1 MAAVFKIQIT
11 GAKMKTFRTIAA
23 ILLFWVLPLGL
34 NAWTGMQE
42 QHTVPLPDDSPN
54 KVAAPEQKPQNAP
67 VTAGAADPGA
77 AAPPG
82 ESWKQTTKVS
92 GVKVDFR
99 GVASLR
105 DVVLKQG
112 PLAVSLNDVTSSE
125 MVEGQQAVL
134 QFRITDAAGAPMS
147 GLKMA
152 AWMDPIT
159 GQPADAATCHKKIQ
173 SFLQMQLSGRPEVDL
188 NTYYVLS
195 LTTEPAILVIDPR
208 IGFSSSK
215 LYAVIDLAAPGADW
229 AQSGNRERVFVSLP
243 STNQIAAI
251 DSVTF
256 RLIGNINV
264 SGHPGRVA
272 VQPDGKYV
280 WVAVDSL
287 EGADGGG
294 VVVLETSTLKIAA
307 RIATGKGRHELAF
320 DDNQHVYVTNVED
333 GTVSV
338 ISGAS
343 LTKIKDIAIGKE
355 PAAIA
360 YSGRSKSIYVAGKT
374 EGRVS
379 VISTESHAVIG
390 TIADRPGLGALI
402 LTPDGRWGFVAN
414 TKEDEVILF
423 DVSSNKVVQKYKAG
437 RSPDQLALTTS
448 YLYVRS
454 RKSEQVKLI
463 PLGEV
468 GISAN
473 TAEFPA
479 GQSAPGALAEL
490 PAPPI
495 VASLDGDSAF
505 IANPADRRIYYYQE
519 GMAAPMFSLE
529 GYGKTPTAVMVV
541 DHSIHE
547 TEHGIYSVAL
557 RLPKP
562 GIYDVPLFVESPAIS
577 HCFQFTVL
585 ENPLLKKRPSS
596 AVNLQALNNYLQV
609 KTGEASRVR
618 FRLTDA
624 DTNQPKDELTDV
636 QVTVLLAEG
645 LRQLRF
651 VAVPVADGIYQFEF
665 TPAREGVYYGMVQI
679 PSLKARANQLPYLM
693 IRSSA
698 KEAAQEKAPET
709 TTEQTRKR

>member
-1 MAAVFKIQIT
+1 MTAL
-11 GAKMKTFRTIAA
+11 RTITA
-23 ILLFWVLPLGL
+23 ILLFSVLPVGL

-42 QHTVPLPDDSPN
+42 RTTVPLPDDSPN

-67 VTAGAADPGA
+67 VTAGAADSGA

-82 ESWKQTTKVS
+82 ESWKQTAKVS
-92 GVKVDFR
+92 GLKVDFR

-112 PLAVSLNDVTSSE
+112 PLTVSLNDVTSSE
-125 MVEGQQAVL
+125 MVEGQQAIL

-159 GQPADAATCHKKIQ
+159 GQPADAAACHKKIQ

-188 NTYYVLS
+188 NSYYVLA

-229 AQSGNRERVFVSLP
+229 AQSGNGERVFVSLP

-264 SGHPGRVA
+264 PGRPDRVA
-272 VQPDGKYV
+272 VQPDGKYL
-280 WVAVDSL
+280 WVTVDSL
-287 EGADGGG
+287 EAADGGG

-320 DDNQHVYVTNVED
+320 DGNQHAYVTNAED

-343 LTKIKDIAIGKE
+343 LSKIKDIAVGKE
-355 PAAIA
+355 PAVIA

-374 EGRVS
+374 EGRVT
-379 VISTESHAVIG
+379 VISTESHSVIG
-390 TIADRPGLGALI
+390 TIADRPGLRTLI

-414 TKEDEVILF
+414 TKENEVILF
-423 DVSSNKVVQKYKAG
+423 DVSSNKVVEKYKVG
-437 RSPDQLALTTS
+437 HSPDQLALTTS

-454 RKSEQVKLI
+454 QKSEQVKLI
-463 PLGEV
+463 PLGEL
-468 GISAN
+468 GRSAN

-519 GMAAPMFSLE
+519 GMAAPMFSME

-547 TEHGIYSVAL
+547 TERGIYSVGL

-562 GIYDVPLFVESPAIS
+562 GVYDVPLFVESPSIS

-585 ENPLLKKRPSS
+585 ENALLKKKPSS
-596 AVNLQALNNYLQV
+596 TVNLEALNNYLQV

-618 FRLTDA
+618 FRLTDP
-624 DTNQPKDELTDV
+624 DTHQPKDGLTDV

-645 LRQLRF
+645 LRQLRL
-651 VAVPVADGIYQFEF
+651 VAEPVGDGVYQFEF
-665 TPAREGVYYGMVQI
+665 TPPQEGVYYGMVHI
-679 PSLKARANQLPYLM
+679 PSLKTRANQLPYLM

-698 KEAAQEKAPET
+698 KEAAPET
-709 TTEQTRKR
+709 TAAEQTRKR